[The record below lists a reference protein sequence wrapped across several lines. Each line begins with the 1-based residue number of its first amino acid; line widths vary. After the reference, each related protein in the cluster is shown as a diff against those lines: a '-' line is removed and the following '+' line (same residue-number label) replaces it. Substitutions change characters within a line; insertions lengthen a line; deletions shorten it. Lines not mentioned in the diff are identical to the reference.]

1 MGEGQNSVIFVLPC
15 IKWNVLGN
23 KKFLDMIVGWYQGSY
38 VVKHGS
44 NLKDATMITFC
55 LSCQSLIVCA
65 HVYKRAGW
73 S

>member
-1 MGEGQNSVIFVLPC
+1 MGEGQNVVIFVLPC

-44 NLKDATMITFC
+44 NLKDATMITFFSK
-55 LSCQSLIVCA
+55 LSTLDKESGVEVIT
-65 HVYKRAGW
+65 
-73 S
+73 